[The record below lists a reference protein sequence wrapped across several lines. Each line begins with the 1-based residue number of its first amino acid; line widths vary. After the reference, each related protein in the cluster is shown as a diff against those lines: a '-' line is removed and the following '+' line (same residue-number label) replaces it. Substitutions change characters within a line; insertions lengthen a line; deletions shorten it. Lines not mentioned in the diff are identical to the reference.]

1 MIRFIKHETD
11 NCNCEPR
18 DDKPV
23 DEANSI
29 EWLQENLAL
38 VTTEAIK
45 LRDQLAE
52 RDTLIKNL
60 RDTLEKLDARI
71 HEYHI
76 LLTSNIKT
84 DQAVFERKVSTMLNI
99 GGRLEDMK
107 QQVESLEKNK
117 ASETKPKMSDLTPEE
132 RKKRLLDTPKA
143 KTLPR
148 PHK

>member
-18 DDKPV
+18 VEKPV

-45 LRDQLAE
+45 LRDQLVE

-60 RDTLEKLDARI
+60 RDTIEKLDARI

-84 DQAVFERKVSTMLNI
+84 DQAFFERKVESMLNI
-99 GGRLEDMK
+99 GDRLQDMK
-107 QQVESLEKNK
+107 QQVESIENK
-117 ASETKPKMSDLTPEE
+117 TKVSELLPQE

-148 PHK
+148 QHK